1 MPLGTTEAARS
12 YPKYVHPPEHRR
24 YIRMRR
30 ILRALPV
37 VLGLVSLAGVGAAL
51 VSNASAS
58 SAATTSSVATET
70 SSTTNGQSSGAS
82 TSSSTSASTS
92 TFTSTSTS
100 STLYSIPA
108 PTTTTVE
115 ASTSTSTP
123 GPETPAFSQGA
134 QRGLAKGEVLAVK
147 RQTPQAAD
155 VSPRHGH
162 ARHARGRRGKAKHR
176 KGAGGPGLNGPS
188 AAEVPGASPI
198 GATVGLPPEPLAAA
212 GIGGQEG
219 NPLAGTPFPPGAVP
233 GFFLETYRVPPFLLP
248 IYQSAA
254 ARYGVPW
261 EVLGAINEVETDY
274 GSDLSVSSAGAE
286 GWMQFLP
293 QTWAE
298 YGVDATGAGV
308 RDPYNPAD
316 AIFAAA
322 RYLRAAGSAQSLTGA
337 IYAYNH
343 SSLYVE
349 SVMLRARLLA
359 GIPPALLKAL
369 TALGEGH
376 SPDGASVRGAATLR
390 VAPSPRAAATGAS
403 ASGGLTSA
411 QWQTL
416 TRRLAE
422 LPQPRVPATPTSAS
436 LPDRP
441 GGVDLPPPAIGLA
454 PALDFAPQGVT
465 GPGTAVQVGAG
476 AAAASSSPASGGLSF
491 QPELGLPAVSVNM
504 VGTAPDEESGTP
516 GEPNGKPGVVW
527 GMGEVGVVPAS
538 AGGAQI
544 SHRHVLLRHVEG
556 TAGWQVVPVQ
566 SAGEK
571 EGEGLSWTGSPS
583 VDATGGMVLQ
593 GSVEVE
599 PKKPAAAIFTRDAG
613 MFAAAPVPK
622 LKSEPGGVLE
632 TLFPS
637 KGTPIFTAI
646 DEPSGHT
653 GALVVPGAPELTALL
668 HYDGT
673 QWTRERICTQYVAGA
688 CTDTAN
694 ELKALAI
701 AAPSPPAENEA
712 VPVAWLLAS
721 SENEPLMLFKR
732 VAAATG
738 APLWVQSQPASWMPS
753 GDEVSARASGQM
765 LTATTQGVWIDA
777 KLSSPSTPNEEADLS
792 LLLDA
797 GSPSTI
803 LGTWCFPQVACGQG
817 SLGAPLPKDYT
828 SFAWPGTG
836 DGTRIVAGLGDGA
849 LLRMRGSGDFK
860 YLVGGGGN
868 SSLDAAFLSPTEGWI
883 SAISSPGANSAQL
896 EHVTGNPMSP
906 STQAWPLPF
915 RRPLT
920 AIAAQPGSEPGEP
933 GAQALAVGDRGQIAH
948 YVPGEG
954 WTPEFLYNTSGVP
967 EEPRLRG
974 VAWPEPGRAYAV
986 GDGGA
991 MWLWRADTGL
1001 WEPDP
1006 AKPLDFHANLTAVAF
1021 SQANPA
1027 LGYAVGKQGTLLSY
1041 DKTWTQQT
1049 LPAEVAQADI
1059 TSVAFAGEEAFATYR
1074 MVVAGKEV
1082 GGLLV
1087 NNDKGSGWQV
1097 DQNAAELLA
1106 SMHEASSAG
1115 SKEPPKVAAGAS
1127 VLSKVAGLGDGGA
1140 VAAGPGIVI
1149 ERDSS
1154 SAPWR
1159 FSSEPLP
1166 EAQNIAALAAIR
1178 EGPSVRALV
1187 SVDLDS
1193 ISNPN
1198 NSTDDFLNIDS
1209 PPAAGFGQPGVLIG
1223 PDPLPV
1229 SGFLLRETASGWQD
1243 LQEQAY
1249 PNTPS
1254 INNTDLPD
1262 WPDAV
1267 LALDVAPNGSRGW
1280 AVGGQTGGIVE
1291 QSSIGGAQFTS
1302 QSATALRL
1310 GGDVSP
1316 PQGSSAPISVP
1327 GGQVTFAVGGDAQCA
1342 GPCANLA
1349 NEGIGPDAWLSAALA
1364 RAAQIHAQ
1372 HEELR
1377 AFLYTGAHVAEGAAH
1392 ELSKIPGAFA
1402 REQQAYRSDLNAAGA
1417 LPVYVTPSPSDLDA
1431 SGSLATFAAAI
1442 GSDAPIGSAPA
1453 GTPQPPEGSGAYAVE
1468 FPGSGSNPRNVRV
1481 IVLDF
1486 TASVLRAGELE
1497 WLAAQLAQARAT
1509 PTPTV
1514 TIVMGGA
1521 DVADPNAPNYD
1532 GQDAPALSS
1541 TLLGGGASAYLF
1553 DSPGENRV
1561 EQIGSGTDA
1570 IPAYGSGT
1578 LGYVPPP
1585 VSPEEF
1591 LGASGFLTVS
1601 VNVAAFDAATNRAPV
1616 TATLIPNISQLGL
1629 DATGGTL
1636 LRRSSVSLFDGLAR
1650 RPAGGLE
1657 LSGGPGSTS
1666 ATIAP
1671 DPYVPIPETCIGAV
1685 CSRFVAPEY
1694 TFTSSNPDIGNFVAP
1709 EPSNPNPLTVLQ
1721 SSKGEPISDSHSG
1734 LFCAFNPG
1742 TTTVTIAT
1750 GGLSYSEQVT
1760 VQAGSV
1766 QQPCGTVPL
1775 VHPPAAAV
1783 SAAAPPP
1790 VTPAPASP
1798 PPSPAP
1804 LAVVP
1809 PPPPPVAPV
1818 AVKPLPPAPTR
1829 APPPPPP
1836 PFFFR
1841 PLLAAPL
1848 LALVLPPPP
1857 VLARPIPP
1865 SGAATVSVPA
1875 VAPKEEEEDE
1885 EAVENARANMSLY
1898 VPEDPL
1904 LPPYAPLALLVI
1916 AAGAGTGIRR
1926 SRRRD
1931 RRTRGIPALA
1941 RTRAARQLRG

>member
-1 MPLGTTEAARS
+1 
-12 YPKYVHPPEHRR
+12 V
-24 YIRMRR
+24 
-30 ILRALPV
+30 
-37 VLGLVSLAGVGAAL
+37 
-51 VSNASAS
+51 
-58 SAATTSSVATET
+58 
-70 SSTTNGQSSGAS
+70 Q
-82 TSSSTSASTS
+82 
-92 TFTSTSTS
+92 
-100 STLYSIPA
+100 
-108 PTTTTVE
+108 
-115 ASTSTSTP
+115 
-123 GPETPAFSQGA
+123 Q
-134 QRGLAKGEVLAVK
+134 GLAKGEALSVK
-147 RQTPQAAD
+147 RQTSQASGA
-155 VSPRHGH
+155 SPTHGH
-162 ARHARGRRGKAKHR
+162 SRHAHGRGRAKHR
-176 KGAGGPGLNGPS
+176 RGARGGTALNGPS

-198 GATVGLPPEPLAAA
+198 GATVGLPPESLAAA

-322 RYLRAAGSAQSLTGA
+322 RYLRAAGSAQSLTSA

-343 SSLYVE
+343 SSVYVE

-376 SPDGASVRGAATLR
+376 SPDGASGRGASPRGASSPPAGTSLG

-403 ASGGLTSA
+403 ASASGGLTPA

-416 TRRLAE
+416 ERRLAE
-422 LPQPRVPATPTSAS
+422 LPKPRVPATPTSAS

-441 GGVDLPPPAIGLA
+441 GGVDLPPPAAGPA
-454 PALDFAPQGVT
+454 PTLDFAPQVATGSGATVPATAGV
-465 GPGTAVQVGAG
+465 AG
-476 AAAASSSPASGGLSF
+476 VSSSPASGGLSF

-504 VGTAPDEESGTP
+504 VGAAPDEESGTP
-516 GEPNGKPGVVW
+516 GEASGKPGVVW
-527 GMGEVGVVPAS
+527 GTGEVGVVPAS

-544 SHRHVLLRHVEG
+544 SHSHVLLRHVEG
-556 TAGWQVVPVQ
+556 TAGWQVVPVRG
-566 SAGEK
+566 AGEK
-571 EGEGLSWTGSPS
+571 EGEGLSWSGSPS

-599 PKKPAAAIFTRDAG
+599 PKKSAATIFTRESGGA
-613 MFAAAPVPK
+613 FATAPVPK
-622 LKSEPGGVLE
+622 PTSEPGGVLE
-632 TLFPS
+632 PKETLFPG
-637 KGTPIFTAI
+637 KGTPLFTAI
-646 DEPSGHT
+646 DEPNGHT
-653 GALVVPGAPELTALL
+653 GALVVPGASAVTSLL
-668 HYDGT
+668 HFDGT

-688 CTDTAN
+688 CTDSAS

-701 AAPSPPAENEA
+701 TAPSPPAQSEA

-721 SENEPLMLFKR
+721 SESEPLMLFKR
-732 VAAATG
+732 VTAATG
-738 APLWVQSQPASWMPS
+738 APVWVQSQPASWVPS
-753 GDEVSARASGQM
+753 GDKVLARTAGQM

-777 KLSSPSTPNEEADLS
+777 KLISPSAPNVEADLS
-792 LLLDA
+792 LLADA
-797 GSPSTI
+797 GAPSTI
-803 LGTWCFPQVACGQG
+803 LETWCFPQVACGKG

-828 SFAWPGTG
+828 SFAWAGGGGNTGTG
-836 DGTRIVAGLGDGA
+836 EGTRIIAGLGDGA
-849 LLRMRGSGDFK
+849 LLRMQESGDFQ

-883 SAISSPGANSAQL
+883 SDVSSLGANSAQL
-896 EHVTGNPMSP
+896 EHVTGSP
-906 STQAWPLPF
+906 TSASTQAWPLPF

-933 GAQALAVGDRGQIAH
+933 GAQALAVGDRGQVARYI
-948 YVPGEG
+948 PGEG
-954 WTPEFLYNTSGVP
+954 WTPEFLYSAAGVP

-991 MWLWRADTGL
+991 MWVWRADTGL

-1027 LGYAVGKQGTLLSY
+1027 LGYAVGKQGALLSY

-1059 TSVAFAGEEAFATYR
+1059 TSVAFAGEEALATYR

-1082 GGLLV
+1082 GGLLL
-1087 NNDKGSGWQV
+1087 NEEKGAGWQV
-1097 DQNAAELLA
+1097 DKGAAELLA
-1106 SMHEASSAG
+1106 GLHEAGSAA
-1115 SKEPPKVAAGAS
+1115 SKEAPKVATGAS

-1149 ERDSS
+1149 ERDSHG
-1154 SAPWR
+1154 APWR

-1229 SGFLLRETASGWQD
+1229 SGYLLHETASGWQD

-1267 LALDVAPNGSRGW
+1267 LALDVASNGSRGW

-1310 GGDVSP
+1310 GGDISP
-1316 PQGSSAPISVP
+1316 PQSASAPISVP
-1327 GGQVTFAVGGDAQCA
+1327 SGQVTFAVGGDAQCA

-1349 NEGIGPDAWLSAALA
+1349 NEGIGPDAWLSSALA
-1364 RAAQIHAQ
+1364 RAAQIHSQ

-1392 ELSKIPGAFA
+1392 ELSKIPGAYA

-1431 SGSLATFAAAI
+1431 SGSLATFAAAM
-1442 GSDAPIGSAPA
+1442 GSDAPIASAPA

-1468 FPGSGSNPRNVRV
+1468 FPGSASSPANLRV

-1509 PTPTV
+1509 PTATI
-1514 TIVMGGA
+1514 TIVMGAA
-1521 DVADPNAPNYD
+1521 DIADPNAPNYD

-1561 EQIGSGTDA
+1561 ERIGSGA
-1570 IPAYGSGT
+1570 GSIPAYGSGT

-1585 VSPEEF
+1585 VTPEEF

-1601 VNVAAFDAATNRAPV
+1601 VNTAAYDSATNRAPV
-1616 TATLIPNISQLGL
+1616 TATLIPNIAQLGV
-1629 DATGGTL
+1629 DATDGTL

-1671 DPYVPIPETCIGAV
+1671 DPYVPIPETCVGAL
-1685 CSRFVAPEY
+1685 CSRFLAPEY

-1709 EPSNPNPLTVLQ
+1709 EPSNPLTVLQ
-1721 SSKGEPISDSHSG
+1721 GSDGKPLADLHSG
-1734 LFCAFNPG
+1734 LFCAFNSG

-1818 AVKPLPPAPTR
+1818 PAKPLPPTPPTPV
-1829 APPPPPP
+1829 PPPT

-1841 PLLAAPL
+1841 PLPAAAL
-1848 LALVLPPPP
+1848 LVIVPPPPP

-1875 VAPKEEEEDE
+1875 VAPKEEQEDE

-1898 VPEDPL
+1898 VPEDRH

-1916 AAGAGTGIRR
+1916 AAGAGTGLRR
-1926 SRRRD
+1926 SRRD

-1941 RTRAARQLRG
+1941 RTRAVR